1 MTHPTSELKLSGRSQ
16 FLSRVA
22 ELGGEGVMTD
32 AGHYQRLLLQ
42 VESDLARTFSAL
54 EEDGAGLKEPDASKG
69 NASKADASKGDTST
83 GDTLS
88 LYAARQKWM
97 ASISD
102 IRARLDQSFSAF
114 KKRGDFYLRRGQGR
128 MVCVFGKVKA
138 GKSSLGNYVA
148 YGTDTPTPEIKE
160 TAQPRPE
167 FFFEDSSGL
176 NEKMSADIMAQQRQF
191 GVGIAETTSSIQGF
205 SLPGFTWVDTPGVD
219 SPNAS
224 NGDLAYQYIDACD
237 LIVFTLTSDNPQR
250 ASDRDKIV
258 SFLRRG
264 KPFVLVITA
273 SDDVEEDVTPE
284 GEVFKVFSMKSDF
297 VRKEQCRR
305 MRAFVEEALT
315 PEEVSRAD
323 FSVVSVSA
331 RYACAG
337 SGTQEERWA
346 KSGMQEF
353 FTDLLDTFQAQGT
366 SVREKTALRDVRGCL
381 KETLDALNE
390 FEVPSKAF
398 AGVIEEW
405 QKWLEKKLRDLKA
418 ETTPVL
424 DRLTEDLAEVF
435 ATKKQSLLY
444 RDTLRRAF
452 ISLMAKVATDF
463 DREIGRPPH
472 GVPEFT
478 LSRHSGI
485 PDFQD
490 IFAKTKHESKLGSNI
505 GNALGSLAG
514 GLAGLAGGPVGAIA
528 GGFLGSA
535 AGEGLGSFFN
545 ETTENEVKT
554 GDNLQVVISNS
565 KHQMA
570 IWLNEAVAQLETRT
584 KDWMNKGTT
593 TSLKTLRK
601 ETGQMISAVS
611 GSLEHLNKDFDNG
624 NA

>member
-1 MTHPTSELKLSGRSQ
+1 MTHPTSPLQLRSRSQ
-16 FLSRVA
+16 FLSCVA
-22 ELGGEGVMTD
+22 EMDGENVGTG
-32 AGHYQRLLLQ
+32 AGHYLHILRQ
-42 VESDLARTFSAL
+42 VESELSRTFKAL
-54 EEDGAGLKEPDASKG
+54 EEDGANLREPATS
-69 NASKADASKGDTST
+69 SKGDS
-83 GDTLS
+83 LS
-88 LYAARQKWM
+88 LYAARQEWM
-97 ASISD
+97 TSIGD
-102 IRARLDQSFSAF
+102 IRARWDKSFCAL
-114 KKRGDFYLRRGQGR
+114 KKRGDFYLRRGQGS

-148 YGTDTPTPEIKE
+148 YGTDSPTPEIKE

-219 SPNAS
+219 SPNAT

-237 LIVFTLTSDNPQR
+237 LIVFTLHSGSSER

-273 SDDVEEDVTPE
+273 SDDVEEDETLD
-284 GEVFKVFSMKSDF
+284 GEIIRVLAMKSDF
-297 VRKEQCRR
+297 VRKEHCRR

-337 SGTQEERWA
+337 NGTQEERWA
-346 KSGMQEF
+346 ESGMQEF

-381 KETLDALNE
+381 KETLDTLNE
-390 FEVPSKAF
+390 FEVPSEAF
-398 AGVIEEW
+398 AGVIEER
-405 QKWLEKKLRDLKA
+405 QKWLEKKLRDLKV

-424 DRLTEDLAEVF
+424 EKVANDLAVIY
-435 ATKKQSLLY
+435 APTKRSLYY
-444 RDTLRRAF
+444 RNALRQGF
-452 ISLMAKVATDF
+452 ISVMEKMAADY
-463 DREIGRPPH
+463 DNCIGRTPH
-472 GVPEFT
+472 TVPTFK
-478 LSRHSGI
+478 LSYRTCVPH
-485 PDFQD
+485 FED
-490 IFAKTKHESKLGSNI
+490 IFATTTHESKLGSNI

-514 GLAGLAGGPVGAIA
+514 GLAGLVGGPLGGIA
-528 GGFLGSA
+528 GGVAGSA
-535 AGEGLGSFFN
+535 AGGKIGSFFDD
-545 ETTENEVKT
+545 TTVTKVKT
-554 GDNLQVVISNS
+554 GDNLEAVISNS

-570 IWLNEAVAQLETRT
+570 IWLNEAVAQLEDST
-584 KDWMNKGTT
+584 KDWLYKGTAS
-593 TSLKTLRK
+593 SLKTLRK

>member
-16 FLSRVA
+16 FLSCVA
-22 ELGGEGVMTD
+22 GLDGEGANKD
-32 AGHYQRLLLQ
+32 AGDYQRILLQ
-42 VESDLARTFSAL
+42 VESELSRTFSAL

-69 NASKADASKGDTST
+69 
-83 GDTLS
+83 DTLS
-88 LYAARQKWM
+88 LYAARQEWM
-97 ASISD
+97 TSISD
-102 IRARLDQSFSAF
+102 IRARWDNSFSAF

-148 YGTDTPTPEIKE
+148 YGTDSPTPEIKE

-237 LIVFTLTSDNPQR
+237 LIVFTLHSGSPQR

-273 SDDVEEDVTPE
+273 SDDVEEDETPE
-284 GEVFKVFSMKSDF
+284 GEFIRVLAMKSDF

-305 MRAFVEEALT
+305 MKAFVEDALT

-331 RYACAG
+331 RYACVD
-337 SGTQEERWA
+337 SGTQEERWSE
-346 KSGMQEF
+346 SGMQEF
-353 FTDLLDTFQAQGT
+353 FTDLMNTFQAQGA

-381 KETLDALNE
+381 KETLDILNE
-390 FEVPSKAF
+390 LEVPSKAF
-398 AGVIEEW
+398 AGVIEER
-405 QKWLEKKLRDLKA
+405 QKRLEKNLRELKA

-435 ATKKQSLLY
+435 ATKKQSPLY

-490 IFAKTKHESKLGSNI
+490 LFATTKHESKLGSNI

-514 GLAGLAGGPVGAIA
+514 GLAGLVGGPLGGIA
-528 GGFLGSA
+528 GGVAGSA
-535 AGEGLGSFFN
+535 AGGKIGSYFDD
-545 ETTENEVKT
+545 TTENKVKT
-554 GDNLQVVISNS
+554 GDNLQAVISNS

-570 IWLNEAVAQLETRT
+570 IWLNEAVAQLEASTR
-584 KDWMNKGTT
+584 DWLNKGTAS
-593 TSLKTLRK
+593 SLKTLRK